1 MRRAIYLLVAG
12 LLIAACGGAEAST
25 IDDTTDD
32 SASAVS
38 GESLFLA
45 ENTIH
50 EISIEFDDDDYA
62 EMLDAYDVDQ
72 SKEWISATV
81 TIDGDIYENSGIR
94 LKGNSSL
101 FGLNGGDQKNPGGS
115 ADSHTP
121 EALPWLIRLD
131 KYVDG
136 QDHDGIYD
144 LVVRS
149 NNSTTALNEAVA
161 LDLLEAAGLA
171 SQDSAYAAFRVND
184 SDEVLR
190 LVMELPDDGW
200 MEATFG
206 DDGSLYKAESTGDW
220 SYRGDDPGS
229 YDEVFDLEAGDD
241 DDLSYLTAFLDFLN
255 NSDDETFYADLDD
268 WLDTDSFATYLAMQE
283 LIANEDDINGRG
295 NNAYLYYD
303 PGTEMFTIVPWDHNL
318 AFAVTNVGMVPG
330 QDMVPGAGDRM
341 APGEG
346 VEPGEGVAP
355 GRDAGFE
362 DARQTDTETAQPAPG
377 GGDPREQRENL
388 PGADM
393 GMTSSNVLVNRF
405 LADDD
410 YSALY
415 ESELER
421 LTAELY
427 KGGAAAEILEKWVT
441 LLEDEASSL
450 VSSATIESEAAAIS
464 DFFG

>member
-12 LLIAACGGAEAST
+12 LLISACGGADAST
-25 IDDTTDD
+25 TDEAAGDAAAAATT
-32 SASAVS
+32 
-38 GESLFLA
+38 ESVFLS
-45 ENTIH
+45 EDTIH

-62 EMLDAYDVDQ
+62 EMLDAYAADS

-81 TIDGDIYENSGIR
+81 TIDGVNYEDAGIR

-101 FGLNGGDQKNPGGS
+101 FGLTGGQQQGPSGS
-115 ADSHTP
+115 ADADTP

-136 QDHDGIYD
+136 QNHDGIYD

-161 LDLLEAAGLA
+161 LDLLEAADLA
-171 SQDSAYAAFRVND
+171 SQESVYAAFSVNG
-184 SDEVLR
+184 SDTVLR
-190 LVMELPDDGW
+190 LVMELPDDEW

-206 DDGSLYKAESTGDW
+206 DDGSLYKAESTGNW
-220 SYRGDDPGS
+220 SYRGDDPDA

-241 DDLSYLTAFLDFLN
+241 EDLSHLTAFLDFLN
-255 NSDDETFYADLDD
+255 NADDETFYAELDD
-268 WLDTDSFATYLAMQE
+268 WLDTDSFATYLAIQE

-303 PGTEMFTIVPWDHNL
+303 PDAEQFTVVPWDHNL
-318 AFAVTNVGMVPG
+318 AFSGIGGDMMPG
-330 QDMVPGAGDRM
+330 GEVAPGDGVIPGDRPNPGAGL
-341 APGEG
+341 APGG
-346 VEPGEGVAP
+346 
-355 GRDAGFE
+355 DTGFE
-362 DARQTDTETAQPAPG
+362 DIALQTDIETAQPAPG
-377 GGDPREQRENL
+377 GGDPREQRENR

-393 GMTSSNVLVNRF
+393 GLATSNVLVDRF
-405 LADDD
+405 LADDE
-410 YSALY
+410 YEALY

-427 KGGAAAEILEKWVT
+427 ESGTAAEILEKWVT
-441 LLEDEASSL
+441 LLENEAGDL

-464 DFFG
+464 RFFE